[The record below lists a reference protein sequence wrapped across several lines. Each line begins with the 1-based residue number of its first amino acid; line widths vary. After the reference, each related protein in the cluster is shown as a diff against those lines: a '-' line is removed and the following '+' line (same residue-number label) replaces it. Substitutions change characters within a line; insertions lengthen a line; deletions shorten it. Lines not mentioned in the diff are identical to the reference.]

1 MIVPVD
7 EEPGDE
13 FGRPQDLLERH
24 HNREAGIRRPG
35 QLEYWK
41 AISP

>member
-1 MIVPVD
+1 MIVRAD

-13 FGRPQDLLERH
+13 FGRPQDWLERH
-24 HNREAGIRRPG
+24 HNREAGMRRTG
-35 QLEYWK
+35 QLEAWK